1 MKRLR
6 RVPEI
11 ESLRKYR
18 ENNPKTTWDEMKN
31 DGLNC
36 GPEIFKSTRS
46 ELFMNQGNLCA
57 YCEVSVDIAGVPSG
71 SRVEH
76 FHPKSDVSEKHWH
89 LVWSNLMGTCSGN
102 TVNYLRE
109 PAFRSPHKKHLSCD
123 AHKDRMIQ
131 TGKLKASC
139 EGLVANPYDIPA
151 FPTLFTVKF
160 STGELL
166 PNSLQCASTPAIC
179 EDQPGTNEDLV
190 EHTIRVLNLNCGRLC
205 DARKA
210 VVRQLNIQLSKAR
223 LSGETKIQAERRL
236 ANRHLTKRWPQFFL
250 LIAPF

>member
-1 MKRLR
+1 
-6 RVPEI
+6 
-11 ESLRKYR
+11 
-18 ENNPKTTWDEMKN
+18 
-31 DGLNC
+31 
-36 GPEIFKSTRS
+36 
-46 ELFMNQGNLCA
+46 
-57 YCEVSVDIAGVPSG
+57 
-71 SRVEH
+71 
-76 FHPKSDVSEKHWH
+76 
-89 LVWSNLMGTCSGN
+89 MGTCSGN

-223 LSGETKIQAERRL
+223 SSGETKIQAERRL
-236 ANRHLTKRWPQFFL
+236 ANRHLTKRWPQFFSTYRAVL
-250 LIAPF
+250 TDGFEDALHDMEYDG